1 MQKSI
6 SKSDLKQ
13 LIHNKLRGHF
23 DTDGSDASDAVLYE
37 ALSKV
42 VNDILIEKRR
52 KFVADC
58 TSKGRKRVYYL
69 CMEFLLGRSLKNNL
83 YNLGIQDD
91 VKEIIKSDFDAKIE
105 NIFEQEPD
113 AGLGNGGLGRLAAC
127 FMDSLA
133 TMEHP
138 ATGYSICYEFGM
150 FKQNIIDGWQTELPD
165 NWLPGGE
172 VWLNARTDKTIQVH
186 FGGKIEEFWDEGYHH
201 INHTD
206 YYTVEAVPYDMFI
219 SGYDSKGVSKLRLF
233 KAQSPGLD
241 MDSFNSGDYIRAMSK
256 NAMGEI
262 ISKILYPNDNHI
274 EGKLL
279 RLQQQ
284 YFLVCASIADIVDK
298 HLKTYGTMENLA
310 DKVAIHINDTH
321 PSMAILELMR
331 ILLDDCGYSWE
342 KSYNITMNTFAY
354 TNHTVMSEALEVWN
368 EDLFKSTLPRLYQIV
383 CELNNRFCREM
394 YEMSG
399 DNQKVDR
406 MSIINNHNIK
416 MANLSVVA
424 SHSVNGV
431 SKIHSDILKDGLFND
446 FYTMMP
452 NRFKNVTNGI
462 ATRRWLYQSNPL
474 LSNLLNDLVGE
485 EHTKHP
491 ELLVNLRKYENDKKV
506 LESLSKIKLENK
518 KNIAKYILKK
528 ENKLIDPNSILDVQ
542 IKRLHEYKRQHLN
555 ALHIISLYQKLLDN
569 PDLDMV
575 PRTFVFAAKAAPG
588 YYLAKKIIQLI
599 CKISDEIEKNPKIR
613 EKIRVVFL
621 ENYNVTLSE
630 MLMPASEISEQISL
644 AGTEASGT
652 GNMKMMLNGA
662 LTLGTL
668 DGANVEI
675 SEECGKENMFIFGM
689 LPHEVA
695 ETKQMGYS
703 PQDIYNSNDEIR
715 SAIDLM
721 YHGIGGNTFEDIANS
736 LKNIDTYMVL
746 KDFESYKQ
754 AHIKICDTYK
764 DTLLWNKMSLHNIA
778 GAGFFSADRAIQDY
792 ARDIWSLSNE

>member
-1 MQKSI
+1 MQKPI
-6 SKSDLKQ
+6 TKKKLEQLLHSKL
-13 LIHNKLRGHF
+13 LEHF
-23 DTDGSDASDAVLYE
+23 DTDGSEASYKIIYE
-37 ALSKV
+37 ALSMV

-52 KFVADC
+52 KFTAKS
-58 TSKGRKRVYYL
+58 TSQGRKRVYYL

-83 YNLGIQDD
+83 YNLGLHEDAA
-91 VKEIIKSDFDAKIE
+91 EIVKSDFGANLA

-127 FMDSLA
+127 YMDSLA
-133 TMEHP
+133 TMEYP
-138 ATGYSICYEFGM
+138 ATGYGICYEFGM
-150 FKQNIIDGWQTELPD
+150 FKQSIIDGWQTELPD
-165 NWLPGGE
+165 NWIPGGK
-172 VWLNARTDKTIQVH
+172 VWLNPRTDKTTQVN
-186 FGGKIEEFWDEGYHH
+186 FGGKIEEFWDDGYHH

-206 YYTVEAVPYDMFI
+206 YHTVEAVPYDMFI
-219 SGYDSKGVSKLRLF
+219 SGYDSQGVSKLRLF

-262 ISKILYPNDNHI
+262 ISKVLYPNDNHP

-298 HLKTYGTMENLA
+298 HIKTYGTMENLA
-310 DKVAIHINDTH
+310 EKVAIHINDTH
-321 PSMAILELMR
+321 PAMAILELMR
-331 ILLDDCGYSWE
+331 VLLDDCGYSWE
-342 KSYNITMNTFAY
+342 KAYNITLNTFAY
-354 TNHTVMSEALEVWN
+354 TNHTIMTEALEIWN
-368 EDLFKSTLPRLYQIV
+368 EDLFKSTLPRLHQIV

-394 YEMSG
+394 YDMSN
-399 DNQKVDR
+399 DSEKTSR
-406 MSIINNHNIK
+406 MSIIDKHNIK
-416 MANLSVVA
+416 MAHLSVVA

-431 SKIHSDILKDGLFND
+431 SKIHSDILKNGLFHD
-446 FYTMMP
+446 FYTVTP
-452 NRFKNVTNGI
+452 NKFINVTNGI

-474 LSNLLNDLVGE
+474 LSNLLSELVGV

-491 ELLVNLRKYENDKKV
+491 ELLIKLRKYENDSSV
-506 LESLSKIKLENK
+506 LDALGKIKLENK
-518 KNIAKYILKK
+518 KNIAKYILEK
-528 ENKLIDPNSILDVQ
+528 ENKVVDPNSVLDVQ

-555 ALHIISLYQKLLDN
+555 ALHIISLYQKLLEN

-613 EKIRVVFL
+613 EKIRVIFL

-630 MLMPASEISEQISL
+630 LLMPASEVSEQISL

-662 LTLGTL
+662 LTIGTL
-668 DGANVEI
+668 DGANVEM

-689 LPHEVA
+689 LPYEVTQA
-695 ETKQMGYS
+695 KRMGYS
-703 PQDIYNSNDEIR
+703 PQDIYNNNEEIR
-715 SAIDLM
+715 NAVDLM
-721 YHGIGGNTFEDIANS
+721 YNGIGGSTFEDVANS
-736 LKNIDTYMVL
+736 IKIGDRYMVL
-746 KDFESYKQ
+746 KDFDSYKQ
-754 AHIKICDTYK
+754 AHIKLCETYK
-764 DTLLWNKMSLHNIA
+764 QPLVWNKMSLHNIA
-778 GAGFFSADRAIQDY
+778 GAGFFSSDRAIQDY
-792 ARDIWSLSNE
+792 ARDIWHLD